1 MTFRINDRLM
11 LDYFFQVPYG
21 RGKWKKKYLV
31 LFLLFS
37 VTACAAAQVGGQ
49 VEGQRNQSLSCRSDE
64 FKALKGHCCNKC
76 LPGYRKEADCE
87 SPKMRT
93 TCSPCPDGHYMDEIN
108 HSKNCRPCR
117 VCRHDYFEKQRSPCT
132 EKQNAVCDCID
143 GYKRIYIDEY
153 TSECQVE
160 ENSTTKPDKPEN
172 PQHSQLFLL
181 VGVPVAV
188 TVVLIGVI
196 VFLACKNHRSRGPRG
211 TQYTLPENTSEKCLI
226 SPSLSPDSIHKED
239 ESPPS
244 KIGVETHQS
253 TQLPD
258 CVPQEIRLSPF
269 IYYLLDL
276 IPASRFKELVRK
288 LGVSEREIERAER
301 DNHTFKEGQFQM
313 LKVWGES
320 GDGVVWGR
328 LSQRLFSEIVSTL
341 LDMGLSSTVDAI
353 EEKYGYAGMCA
364 GTRTF

>member
-1 MTFRINDRLM
+1 MDTA
-11 LDYFFQVPYG
+11 Q

-37 VTACAAAQVGGQ
+37 VTGCAAAQVGGL

-87 SPKMRT
+87 GPKMRT

-117 VCRHDYFEKQRSPCT
+117 VCRHDYFEKLQSPCT
-132 EKQNAVCDCID
+132 EKQNAVCDCND

-153 TSECQVE
+153 TSECQ
-160 ENSTTKPDKPEN
+160 
-172 PQHSQLFLL
+172 
-181 VGVPVAV
+181 
-188 TVVLIGVI
+188 
-196 VFLACKNHRSRGPRG
+196 
-211 TQYTLPENTSEKCLI
+211 KCLI
-226 SPSLSPDSIHKED
+226 SPSLSPDSFRKED

-244 KIGVETHQS
+244 KIGVATHQS